1 MNTWKGCDIFVYNG
15 GMDTYP
21 HISPTLE
28 LRLIKKENKKER
40 RLFKFA
46 DPFVRR
52 GGARGEPRGGPGAGQ
67 EAGQGRA
74 QGRVCQC
81 PSLHPSL

>member
-1 MNTWKGCDIFVYNG
+1 
-15 GMDTYP
+15 MDTYP

-52 GGARGEPRGGPGAGQ
+52 GGARGGPRGGPGAGPG
-67 EAGQGRA
+67 EGV
-74 QGRVCQC
+74 RVSIP
-81 PSLHPSL
+81 PSLALNKN